1 MANPSP
7 FLRYQDKNGD
17 FLIDDCETDLPGPIE
32 KVCLDCKPNPKA
44 IVQNWKTNLG
54 FPFLNEKL
62 CLYQVGIQ
70 TPHMDTGGESG
81 IKEKFESYK
90 EDAIELFLDEYQKAA
105 NMQNIE
111 TLRKEIIYDS
121 SKDFYLEPRANSR
134 LSLLFSVPFSVLE
147 NLEADD
153 GDSDDEDD
161 QREPVEVSYLAS
173 ELPIILTRVRKGL
186 NLYQRYV
193 QYHSVI
199 NSSTLMF
206 EETRSVFDFDK
217 YGDSGFGNKSQLAR
231 VLNELDRFLN
241 QRGFNIA
248 GAGTFGFGKDR
259 VVKLT
264 LGFDRK
270 YKLKKLAVY
279 SIGCREKPKVFKGRK
294 IAALNRIAV
303 FKDPTAMAYFAS
315 LSDIERDLTARRPK
329 NFIDLIEEYT
339 YPSVAFFSNREIGEN
354 DPSCVGEAIKNTVQ
368 GIGQDLLDEA
378 LSIGDIIA
386 YRFHETNC
394 RTDAEE
400 NELLRQFGQVY
411 QSPEELAL
419 IGATKKKRKK
429 NEKEGKESKKGLLGR
444 DSRQAM
450 KAVATQQALE
460 TLETNP
466 NIYVQMC
473 GQMLA
478 GLGTNPDF
486 NARDLWNF
494 NLDQIKLC
502 GMFDFLLD
510 GLGCLWGG
518 LQLEDA
524 LSIAL
529 ESALKAMGLQNF
541 GSLFAGLPPSE
552 QAELDKIVKRRLA
565 QIKQQSQ
572 RQPSARPTTVN
583 GEPQQPQDNV
593 DVSEDEG
600 FFAGAI
606 GEINFVRPFEDPIL
620 LQQEEAARTAGTYGG
635 TTVSDNMYEAQS
647 NNFGIRPRIGTTYT
661 SSQQISGRQTPAT
674 DAVKSLDKRAEQTFS
689 KNVIMEAY
697 VLALIEYYSGRLLDL
712 VDKLNDFPGAEI
724 ISKLFATLDCPRPP
738 LFTPSVMDFIKDI
751 ELPFCR
757 NIGDITAPKLFIPKI
772 NLADLW
778 KRLLQAIK
786 EAIVQAVIQIIIKLM
801 VKICE
806 VIGDAIC
813 KALQTAGNII
823 GSLPELLTG
832 NTALRDIVRESIC
845 GPNASES
852 DVDDSI
858 ASMFSTLGGAGANF
872 ANKDR
877 TLAFNETIASSS
889 TRQEIIDASLGNPSQ
904 DFLNIVDTIVEYQF
918 PEFREAMPNSEAIRS
933 FFSNFGNFLP
943 PEVKAQLS
951 DISNETYE
959 NLDLPANPTLCATP
973 DQVEEFCSLRSQIL
987 EGRAS
992 DAQIAQ
998 LCSLPTEDFATLN
1011 DVLQDGIP
1019 ATIMN
1024 NLPPLVSDPGCDNG
1038 LFNREPEDVKN
1049 LAVQGLS
1056 SDLQNLKIAY
1066 SRDMLG
1072 NGPGFGPFGD
1082 ANWGYMN
1089 MVLSDTMGKPFTT
1102 HTTLANFPLGPKA
1115 YVDFYTTNDEEPSFD
1130 LSFYLPE
1137 KLQRGAFP
1145 VYVGEWATD
1154 YWNNGQDVYQESGDN
1169 SITLRYRDNAEG
1181 TGESSYSDDGMIL
1194 GYDVNVD
1201 FDTSRTIISRR
1212 INQPNFRSIYGLLSQ
1227 MPTEGENE
1235 EPTKSSDDPKIISD
1249 TLYRFSGLD
1258 GDLSELL
1265 NMARRGSGN
1274 PDYLINFE
1282 QEPTAANLMIGMFG
1296 SSRSEADNYI
1306 KTTTARLITEFGKKI
1321 YNLDNESFLYGARP
1335 DALTSELTEYGVV
1348 VGGDFV
1354 PYAESDYT
1362 NEDTVLGLSRDQ
1374 YNNEQAGTPEK
1385 TRVFYVDPEK
1395 YGGSYTTPKVYVKP
1409 SPAEGMLGLVNV
1421 LFPELGPCKPSRTDL
1436 VDFSDIEQK
1445 IANSYNN
1452 YPDDPRLAG
1461 DPDCIVERPFDRVLP
1476 RSAKSGLEGVISAAC
1491 RIYASI
1497 HLLKTINTFS
1507 VFKPDFKNVLDPMYA
1522 LYVIED
1528 MADGFKDSQGGL
1540 AELFNPFKDDEF
1552 WYAFLEQTVQVYY
1565 EKIQS
1570 GAIVDVPADV
1580 EEAFERIARV
1590 QNRYSYPSK
1599 KDLKL
1604 AKALDEVTIFKNID
1618 QFREDK
1624 NLEAVQ
1630 VVERACKV
1638 ILKEYMIEEMN
1649 FISEALYKNMKAE
1662 GFIKDNYVE
1671 NMYYYILSDLTFG
1684 SQLDLDKEL
1693 REEVASPI
1701 TAGQSAYTN
1710 GDEFALEDGTP
1721 YVGYYHAM
1729 EDDEGDLVFMV
1740 GEEHGDDDR
1749 LLRPFANKV
1758 IVPIGDIDGVSG
1770 NSTAPFKIRKY
1781 IRRNLG
1787 APEEYSTELIEQI
1800 RSDGGDRLVSEVYP
1814 GTLQYVYDGQKTRE
1828 DFIALDPDAP
1838 GRRVVGLQGELGL
1851 RYGLEFSTD
1860 SGGVIATAEI
1870 DVLDLPLSLLK
1881 GLEGNSKELL
1891 CLVNKLVDDPKFQLF
1906 FEYGIPVRKML
1917 STIAIYNDVSYLQSI
1932 GQITRGKKVG
1942 DKDDKPGSKY
1952 EDGEQIGK
1960 EGWFPKRQRLDLN
1973 PIFTTWDEW
1982 DKQTLRKSNAVLKK
1996 MFKSYYYSRDF
2007 GKQDEPEFTGAQVAI
2022 QNLKEK
2028 FKFAPG
2034 ARSIPFWN
2042 KKISSPLNAKG
2053 QVCESK
2059 DED

>member
-7 FLRYQDKNGD
+7 FLPYQDKNGD

-44 IVQNWKTNLG
+44 IVQNWKNNLG

-70 TPHMDTGGESG
+70 TPHTRTDGESG
-81 IKEKFESYK
+81 IIEKFESYK
-90 EDAIELFLDEYQKAA
+90 EDAIELFLDEYQKA
-105 NMQNIE
+105 NNIQNIGI
-111 TLRKEIIYDS
+111 LRKEITYDA
-121 SKDFYLEPRANSR
+121 SKDFYLEARANSR
-134 LSLLFSVPFSVLE
+134 LSLLFSVPFEILE
-147 NLEADD
+147 NLEPEE
-153 GDSDDEDD
+153 DEEEEEERDPI
-161 QREPVEVSYLAS
+161 EATYLAS
-173 ELPIILTRVRKGL
+173 ELPLLLTRVRKGF

-193 QYHSVI
+193 KYYSVT

-206 EETRSVFDFDK
+206 EDTRSVFNFDQ
-217 YGDSGFGNKSQLAR
+217 YGDNGFGNRSQLAK
-231 VLNELDRFLN
+231 VLNELDKFLN
-241 QRGFNIA
+241 KRGFNIA
-248 GAGTFGFGKDR
+248 GVGTFGFGKDR

-264 LGFDRK
+264 LGFDPN
-270 YKLKKLAVY
+270 YKLKKLSVY
-279 SIGCREKPKVFKGRK
+279 SIGCREKPRVFRGRK
-294 IAALNRIAV
+294 ISALNRVAV

-315 LSDIERDLTARRPK
+315 LSEIESDLTARRPK

-339 YPSVAFFSNREIGEN
+339 YPSVAFFSNREVGEG
-354 DPSCVGEAIKNTVQ
+354 DPSCVGEAIKDRVQ
-368 GIGQDLLDEA
+368 GIGQDLLDDV
-378 LSIGDIIA
+378 LSIGDVIA
-386 YRFHETNC
+386 YQFHQNNC
-394 RTDAEE
+394 RNDARE
-400 NELLRQFGQVY
+400 NELLQKFGEEYVP
-411 QSPEELAL
+411 PEDLAL
-419 IGATKKKRKK
+419 IGASKKKREN
-429 NEKEGKESKKGLLGR
+429 NENNSKKGLLGR
-444 DSRQAM
+444 DSRKTM
-450 KAVATQQALE
+450 KAIATQQALE

-466 NIYVQMC
+466 NVYVQLC
-473 GQMLA
+473 ADILSGA
-478 GLGTNPDF
+478 ETNIGFAP
-486 NARDLWNF
+486 RELWDS
-494 NLDQIKLC
+494 NLNELKLC
-502 GMFDFLLD
+502 GLLD
-510 GLGCLWGG
+510 FAIEAVACLWGS
-518 LQLEDA
+518 LTLEDA
-524 LSIAL
+524 LSVAL
-529 ESALKAMGLQNF
+529 VSALRSMGLANF
-541 GSLFAGLPPSE
+541 GILFAGLPPSE
-552 QAELDKIVKRRLA
+552 QEELEELVKRKLA
-565 QIKQQSQ
+565 QIKDQG
-572 RQPSARPTTVN
+572 PYSARPTTVG
-583 GEPQQPQDNV
+583 GEPQPIETNIEV
-593 DVSEDEG
+593 PEEGG

-606 GEINFVRPFEDPIL
+606 GDISFGQPFRDPIL
-620 LQQEEAARTAGTYGG
+620 LERELEARTAGSYGEN
-635 TTVSDNMYEAQS
+635 TVSKNMYEAQG
-647 NNFGIRPRIGTTYT
+647 NNYGIRPRIGTSY
-661 SSQQISGRQTPAT
+661 SSAEQMSGRQTPT
-674 DAVKSLDKRAEQTFS
+674 SDQIKSLEKRALQQFS
-689 KNVIMEAY
+689 TEEIMEAY
-697 VLALIEYYSGRLLDL
+697 ILSLIEIYSGRLLDL
-712 VDKLNDFPGAEI
+712 VDKLNQFPGAEI
-724 ISKLFATLDCPRPP
+724 ISKIFATVACPRPP
-738 LFTPSVMDFIKDI
+738 IFTPSVMDFIKDI

-757 NIGDITAPKLFIPKI
+757 NIGDIAAPKLFIPKI
-772 NLADLW
+772 NLSDLW
-778 KRLLQAIK
+778 KRLLQSIK
-786 EAIVQAVIQIIIKLM
+786 EAIILTIIQILMKLM

-813 KALQTAGNII
+813 KALAQAGNII
-823 GSLPELLTG
+823 GSLPELLSG
-832 NTALRDIVRESIC
+832 NTTIRDIVRESIC
-845 GPNASES
+845 GPDAS
-852 DVDDSI
+852 DADIDDSI
-858 ASMFSTLGGAGANF
+858 ASMFGTLGGAGASF

-877 TLAFNETIASSS
+877 TLAFNEAIASSS
-889 TRQEIIDASLGNPSQ
+889 TKQEIIDASLGKPSQ
-904 DFLNIVDTIVEYQF
+904 DFLKIVDTIIEYQF
-918 PEFREAMPNSEAIRS
+918 PEFREAMPNTQAIGA
-933 FFSNFGNFLP
+933 FFANFGNFLP
-943 PEVKAQLS
+943 PEVKAQLN

-992 DAQIAQ
+992 DAQIAE

-1115 YVDFYTTNDEEPSFD
+1115 YVDFYVSSSKADSADF
-1130 LSFYLPE
+1130 SFYLPE
-1137 KLQRGAFP
+1137 KFQRGAFP
-1145 VYVGEWATD
+1145 VYVGEWAAN
-1154 YWNNGQDVYQESGDN
+1154 YWSSGSDVYQSLGDN
-1169 SITLRYRDNAEG
+1169 SIALRFRDNAEG
-1181 TGESSYSDDGMIL
+1181 TFTEETGEGFSFTDDEMII
-1194 GYDVNVD
+1194 GYDVNVN
-1201 FDTSRTIISRR
+1201 FDTYRMRIDRR
-1212 INQPNFRSIYGLLSQ
+1212 INQPNFKEVYGILAKI
-1227 MPTEGENE
+1227 PTEDDE
-1235 EPTKSSDDPKIISD
+1235 EKPEKTDSKIITD
-1249 TLYRFSGLD
+1249 TLYQFSAIEGGLP
-1258 GDLSELL
+1258 ELL
-1265 NMARRGSGN
+1265 DTARRGSGQ
-1274 PDYLINFE
+1274 PDYLVNFE
-1282 QEPTAANLMIGMFG
+1282 DDPTAANLLMDMFG
-1296 SSRSEADNYI
+1296 SSRSASESYI
-1306 KTTTARLITEFGKKI
+1306 KATTARLITEFGNKI
-1321 YNLDNESFLYGARP
+1321 YDLNNESFLYGAKP
-1335 DALTSELTEYGVV
+1335 DTLNSELTEYGVV
-1348 VGGDFV
+1348 IGGEFR
-1354 PYAESDYT
+1354 PYAESNYT
-1362 NEDTVLGLSRDQ
+1362 NEDAVLGLSRDQ
-1374 YNNEQAGTPEK
+1374 YDNEKAGTPEN

-1395 YGGSYTTPKVYVKP
+1395 FGGSYTTPKVYVKP
-1409 SPAEGMLGLVNV
+1409 SPAEGVLGLVNV

-1436 VDFSDIEQK
+1436 VDFSDIEKK

-1452 YPDDPRLAG
+1452 YPDDPRLRG

-1476 RSAKSGLEGVISAAC
+1476 RSAKSGIEGVISAAC

-1528 MADGFKDSQGGL
+1528 MADGFKDSQGDL

-1552 WYAFLEQTVQVYY
+1552 WYAFLEQAVQVYY

-1570 GAIVDVPADV
+1570 GTITDVPADV

-1590 QNRYSYPSK
+1590 QNRYTYPSK
-1599 KDLKL
+1599 KDLKK
-1604 AKALDEVTIFKNID
+1604 AKRIGDAPIFQGID

-1710 GDEFALEDGTP
+1710 GDEFALEDGAP

-1729 EDDEGDLVFMV
+1729 EDNEGDLVFMV

-1758 IVPIGDIDGVSG
+1758 IVPIGDIDGVNG

-1787 APEEYSTELIEQI
+1787 APEEYSTQLIEQI
-1800 RSDGGDRLVSEVYP
+1800 RSEGGDSLVSELYP

-1828 DFIALDPDAP
+1828 GSVALDPDAP
-1838 GRRVVGLQGELGL
+1838 GRPIVGLQGELGL
-1851 RYGLEFSTD
+1851 RYGLEFSTA

-1870 DVLDLPLSLLK
+1870 DVLDLPLRDLK
-1881 GLEGNSKELL
+1881 GLESNSKELL
-1891 CLVNKLVDDPKFQLF
+1891 CLVNKLIDDPKFQLF

-1932 GQITRGKKVG
+1932 GQITRGNKVG
-1942 DKDDKPGSKY
+1942 AGGDKPGSKY
-1952 EDGEQIGK
+1952 DPEIQQVVGED
-1960 EGWFPKRQRLDLN
+1960 GWFPIKQRIDFN

-1982 DKQTLRKSNAVLKK
+1982 DKQTLRKSNAILKK

-2007 GKQDEPEFTGAQVAI
+2007 GKQDAPEFTGAQVAI